1 MGGFAVLVLL
11 LVKVLMMVVIG
22 TTITSMVVIFGE
34 EVPLGGDLLPIIW
47 QLVVFFTEEYH
58 FFDLQQWNEHLDF

>member
-11 LVKVLMMVVIG
+11 LVKVLMVVVMG
-22 TTITSMVVIFGE
+22 TITSMVAIFGE

-47 QLVVFFTEEYH
+47 QLVVFLTEEYH